1 MIPGR
6 CWSLWALS
14 SRPEQRG
21 YQFKNMERA
30 TVMEM
35 KDGKFIFTAEELKK
49 LIDKISYCSYKE
61 GILDA
66 GRQMKYAVELENDE
80 TFQWD
85 ADSGD
90 DGRFFEEDA
99 G

>member
-1 MIPGR
+1 
-6 CWSLWALS
+6 
-14 SRPEQRG
+14 
-21 YQFKNMERA
+21 
-30 TVMEM
+30 MEM